1 MPRHFTEETH
11 SGSRKGFIV
20 GAVVALALIGI
31 VAGLAFVLAGSHLDA
46 PDGNAEAPEQIV
58 DEPAAEQVVDDPAAE
73 QTPGLPFSLKGA
85 SLDASLIEASE
96 VSRPAELAGE
106 WTFGGDYSQ
115 IGSLPIDGKTV
126 FGSATDNPDD
136 LSSYRAALITAD
148 GVSYLEDS
156 QAGET
161 FFEPQDGSGNSDRL
175 VWRSSEIT
183 LVPSSGSDNWRVQ
196 TWDSASGRAVVLG
209 SAELLNGT
217 PETPAIGGEVVPV
230 CNDTQAFFSSC
241 LSEGDGWSPAVV
253 AFDLSEEEQRGEV
266 IGSGNYPAAV
276 EGGALWASGQL
287 DDGDGTLYGALS
299 RWDGSESTEIFSV
312 VSNEGVWG
320 ISGVWAQGGHA
331 AVCFS
336 SVDGASGCYIGIWSE
351 DFSRCE
357 ALIHAPSP
365 SAVGSLNDRWFVWG
379 AGSQAEN
386 AGMYALEIS
395 AGELLDLGS
404 TSGYSRPCVAAEG
417 DAVLVPHENG
427 SGAVTFSVGELQV

>member
-1 MPRHFTEETH
+1 MPRHFTEKPQ
-11 SGSRKGFIV
+11 SDSRKVLVIGTVVVLVLACV
-20 GAVVALALIGI
+20 GI
-31 VAGLAFVLAGSHLDA
+31 GLAISLANPQQEGSNGD
-46 PDGNAEAPEQIV
+46 
-58 DEPAAEQVVDDPAAE
+58 DEVPQQTVDDPAAE
-73 QTPGLPFSLKGA
+73 QTPDLPFSLEGV
-85 SLDASLIEASE
+85 SLDATLIEASE
-96 VSRPAELAGE
+96 VSRSAGLTGE
-106 WTFGGDYSQ
+106 WAFGGDYSQ

-126 FGSATDNPDD
+126 FGSAADNPDD

-148 GVSYLEDS
+148 GVSYLEDT

-183 LVPSSGSDNWRVQ
+183 LVPSSGTDNWRVQ
-196 TWDSASGRAVVLG
+196 TWDSASGRTVVLG
-209 SAELLNGT
+209 SALLLNGT

-230 CNDTQAFFSSC
+230 CNDTHAFFSSC
-241 LSEGDGWSPAVV
+241 LSEGDGWFPAVV

-266 IGSGNYPAAV
+266 IGTGNYPAAV

-299 RWDGSESTEIFSV
+299 RWDGSESAEIFSV
-312 VSNEGVWG
+312 VSDEGVWG
-320 ISGVWAQGGHA
+320 ISGVWARGGHV
-331 AVCFS
+331 AVGFS
-336 SVDGASGCYIGIWSE
+336 SVDGTSGCYIGIWSE

-365 SAVGSLNDRWFVWG
+365 SVVGSLNDRWFVWG

-395 AGELLDLGS
+395 TGELLGLGS

>member
-1 MPRHFTEETH
+1 MPRHFTEEPQ
-11 SGSRKGFIV
+11 SGSRRGLVI
-20 GAVVALALIGI
+20 GAVVGLALACVGI
-31 VAGLAFVLAGSHLDA
+31 GLAFTLANPRQEGPVGD
-46 PDGNAEAPEQIV
+46 V
-58 DEPAAEQVVDDPAAE
+58 DVPQQTVDDPAAE
-73 QTPGLPFSLKGA
+73 QTSDLPFSLEGA
-85 SLDASLIEASE
+85 SLDATLIEASE
-96 VSRPAELAGE
+96 ASRSAELAGE

-115 IGSLPIDGKTV
+115 IGSWPIDGKTV

-136 LSSYRAALITAD
+136 LLSYRAAPITAD
-148 GVSYLEDS
+148 SVSYLEDS
-156 QAGET
+156 QTGET
-161 FFEPQDGSGNSDRL
+161 FFEPQAGTGTAERL

-217 PETPAIGGEVVPV
+217 FETPAIGGEVVPV
-230 CNDTQAFFSSC
+230 CNDTHAFFSSC
-241 LSEGDGWSPAVV
+241 LSEGGGWSPAVV

-266 IGSGNYPAAV
+266 IGTGNYPAAI

-299 RWDGSESTEIFSV
+299 RWDGNESAEIFSV
-312 VSNEGVWG
+312 VSDEGVWG
-320 ISGVWAQGGHA
+320 ISGVWARGGHA

-336 SVDGASGCYIGIWSE
+336 SVDGTSGCYIGIWSE

-357 ALIHAPSP
+357 ALIHAPWP
-365 SAVGSLNDRWFVWG
+365 SVVGSLNDRWFVWG

-395 AGELLDLGS
+395 TGELLDLGS
-404 TSGYSRPCVAAEG
+404 TPGYSRPCVAAEG

-427 SGAVTFSVGELQV
+427 SSAVTFSVGELQV

>member
-1 MPRHFTEETH
+1 MPRHFTEEPQ
-11 SGSRKGFIV
+11 SGSRRGLVI
-20 GAVVALALIGI
+20 GAVVVLALACAGI
-31 VAGLAFVLAGSHLDA
+31 GLAFSLANPRQEEPSGD
-46 PDGNAEAPEQIV
+46 V
-58 DEPAAEQVVDDPAAE
+58 DVPQQTVDDPAAE
-73 QTPGLPFSLKGA
+73 QTPDLPFSLEGA
-85 SLDASLIEASE
+85 SLEASLIEASE
-96 VSRPAELAGE
+96 VSRSAELAGE
-106 WTFGGDYSQ
+106 WMFGGDYSQ
-115 IGSLPIDGKTV
+115 IGSWPIDGKTV

-136 LSSYRAALITAD
+136 LLSYRAALITAD

-156 QAGET
+156 QTGET
-161 FFEPQDGSGNSDRL
+161 FFEPQAGTGTAERL

-196 TWDSASGRAVVLG
+196 TWDSASGRSVVLG

-230 CNDTQAFFSSC
+230 CNDTHAFFSSC
-241 LSEGDGWSPAVV
+241 LSEGAGWSPAVI

-266 IGSGNYPAAV
+266 IGAGNYPAAV

-320 ISGVWAQGGHA
+320 ISGVWARGGHA

-365 SAVGSLNDRWFVWG
+365 SVVGSLNDRWFVWG

-386 AGMYALEIS
+386 ADMYALEIS
-395 AGELLDLGS
+395 TGELLGLGS

-427 SGAVTFSVGELQV
+427 SSAVTFSVGELQV

>member
-1 MPRHFTEETH
+1 MPRHFTEEPQ
-11 SGSRKGFIV
+11 SGSRRGLVI
-20 GAVVALALIGI
+20 GAVVGLALACVGI
-31 VAGLAFVLAGSHLDA
+31 GLAFTLANPRQEGPGGD
-46 PDGNAEAPEQIV
+46 V
-58 DEPAAEQVVDDPAAE
+58 DVPQQTVDDPAAE
-73 QTPGLPFSLKGA
+73 QTSDLPFSLEGA
-85 SLDASLIEASE
+85 SLDATLIEASE
-96 VSRPAELAGE
+96 ASRPAELAGE

-115 IGSLPIDGKTV
+115 IGSWPIDGKTV

-136 LSSYRAALITAD
+136 LLSYRAALITAD
-148 GVSYLEDS
+148 NVSYLEDS
-156 QAGET
+156 QTGET
-161 FFEPQDGSGNSDRL
+161 FFEPQAGTGTAERL

-196 TWDSASGRAVVLG
+196 TWDSTSGRSVVLG

-217 PETPAIGGEVVPV
+217 SETPAIGGEVVPV
-230 CNDTQAFFSSC
+230 CNDTHAFFSSC
-241 LSEGDGWSPAVV
+241 LSEGDGWSPAVI

-266 IGSGNYPAAV
+266 IGAGNYPAAV

-312 VSNEGVWG
+312 ASDEGVWG
-320 ISGVWAQGGHA
+320 ISGVWARGGHA

-395 AGELLDLGS
+395 TSELLNLGS

-427 SGAVTFSVGELQV
+427 SSAVTFSVGELQM

>member
-1 MPRHFTEETH
+1 MPRHFTEKPQ
-11 SGSRKGFIV
+11 SNSRKVLVIGSVVVLVLACV
-20 GAVVALALIGI
+20 GI
-31 VAGLAFVLAGSHLDA
+31 GLAITLASPRQEGPSGDVEV
-46 PDGNAEAPEQIV
+46 PQ
-58 DEPAAEQVVDDPAAE
+58 QTVDDSAAE
-73 QTPGLPFSLKGA
+73 QTPDLPFSLEGA
-85 SLDASLIEASE
+85 SLDATLIEASE
-96 VSRPAELAGE
+96 VSRSAELTGE

-148 GVSYLEDS
+148 GVSNLEDT
-156 QAGET
+156 QAGES

-183 LVPSSGSDNWRVQ
+183 LVPSSGTDNWRVQ
-196 TWDSASGRAVVLG
+196 TWDSASGRSVVLG

-217 PETPAIGGEVVPV
+217 SETPAIGGEVVPV
-230 CNDTQAFFSSC
+230 CNDTHAFFSSC
-241 LSEGDGWSPAVV
+241 LSEGDGWSPAVI
-253 AFDLSEEEQRGEV
+253 AFDLFEEEQRGEV
-266 IGSGNYPAAV
+266 IGSGSYPAAV

-312 VSNEGVWG
+312 ASDEGVWG
-320 ISGVWAQGGHA
+320 ISGVWARGGHA

-395 AGELLDLGS
+395 TGELLDLGS

-427 SGAVTFSVGELQV
+427 SSAVTFSVGELQV